1 MRTKIVKWLCFA
13 VLVFAFISYR
23 SMTHFELAVG
33 GVVCAGAAV
42 LAVQAYRAGMRLW
55 TAGLLA
61 IAFLFNPAIP
71 AFHLACSLGFFTA
84 VLTAETFAVSLWVLK
99 SRPQL
104 SVLSITDRNP
114 GCESL

>member
-1 MRTKIVKWLCFA
+1 MRTKIVKWFCFA

-23 SMTHFELAVG
+23 SYFELAVG

-55 TAGLLA
+55 TAGFLA

-71 AFHLACSLGFFTA
+71 ALHLACSLEFFTA

-104 SVLSITDRNP
+104 SVLSITDRKY
-114 GCESL
+114 GTCLL